1 MKQFDYLEFDNDL
14 WYFDK
19 KKYTKEEALKI
30 FNEESGLD
38 VATIEDVKEGQVCW
52 FPKGLDYPDGCYS
65 DVTHKI
71 NCVTGEKITYKKSFP
86 VWII

>member
-30 FNEESGLD
+30 YNEESGLD
-38 VATIEDVKEGQVCW
+38 PAAIDDVKDGEVCW
-52 FPKGLDYPDGCYS
+52 FPKTSEYPDGCYL
-65 DVTHKI
+65 DVTNETNRI
-71 NCVTGEKITYKKSFP
+71 TGKKRTYKKAFA